1 MKFVINEASLPLSGK
16 NKEFYSKNNTIR
28 KLKEL
33 NPGANINA
41 LRSLSPD
48 TLTVGQT
55 YKVLWRCPYCGEDYI
70 QEIRSREKSNK
81 DSSCPDCMESGTSDS
96 ERAICTYLKA
106 TIDAN
111 KDNPRLKHAQ
121 LVRRVKRMLPNKNKE
136 LDMLITGIDG
146 NNKWAIEYDGA
157 YWHREDS
164 LPKDIRKDELC
175 AEANLNLIRLREKG
189 CPKYDALP
197 NITLLDIDKMKPRE
211 TCENILQIILGDI
224 SDLKLPKFDDEDFVK
239 YTKNKEG
246 LFTAVAED
254 SLEVKNPRIAKRYD
268 AAILGRT
275 HLNRVPV
282 EMVYADCNNRFAWFK
297 CKTCGEIFL
306 CKPKAAQQWDGKDCN
321 FHGDKLIT
329 VINVPDE
336 NMQQF
341 LGNVIHKN
349 DLVDKINSS
358 LDEAKRIK
366 DPSKYGIEYRD
377 ATKEEIDLYNKDYVE
392 YYKQKVKDY
401 LT

>member
-1 MKFVINEASLPLSGK
+1 MKFVINEASLTLSDK

-41 LRSLSPD
+41 LRNLSPD

-164 LPKDIRKDELC
+164 LPKDIIKDELC
-175 AEANLNLIRLREKG
+175 AEVNLNLIRLREKG

-254 SLEVKNPRIAKRYD
+254 SLEVKNPRVAKRYD
-268 AAILGRT
+268 AAILG
-275 HLNRVPV
+275 
-282 EMVYADCNNRFAWFK
+282 
-297 CKTCGEIFL
+297 
-306 CKPKAAQQWDGKDCN
+306 
-321 FHGDKLIT
+321 
-329 VINVPDE
+329 
-336 NMQQF
+336 
-341 LGNVIHKN
+341 
-349 DLVDKINSS
+349 
-358 LDEAKRIK
+358 
-366 DPSKYGIEYRD
+366 
-377 ATKEEIDLYNKDYVE
+377 
-392 YYKQKVKDY
+392 
-401 LT
+401 